1 MSKYEGC
8 HAFAGLAR
16 YTGLQTDQFNFIL
29 SQLAAMGLAT
39 LYRTVLHPSKTS
51 TAVRH
56 AFGLVFG
63 LCIGYFCFGSQALH
77 LAGLPAICYVVMV
90 TQNVHVMHGMV
101 LTVSIMYLSCLHL
114 HRQIYDY
121 GSYGLDITGPL
132 MVITQKVTSLA
143 FSLHD
148 GLTKNE
154 EEMTELQKIHAVYKA
169 PSFLEYFSYSLLFP
183 SLMAG
188 PVLFYNDYID
198 FVEGK
203 SYAKHYSP
211 SNSKTVVIQEPSP
224 VRSICRKVIVALFCA
239 YTFLI
244 FLPKFPIRRAKDE
257 NFLENTSLSYKFW
270 YLTVSTTLV
279 RFKYYFAWTLSDAIC
294 NNCGI
299 GFNGYNEDGS
309 PNWDKISNVDILQ
322 FELATS
328 LKQAIEAW
336 NKGTNVWLRMLV
348 YERTEKYATVLTY
361 VVSAAWHGFYPGYY
375 LTFLSGAIFTFAARV
390 VRRHIRNYFMESK
403 EAKLLYDI
411 ITFAVTHFVLAY
423 ITFPFVL
430 LEFWPCIVLYNRL
443 YWCLHICAILALLLM
458 PMFVPKS
465 QHKKL
470 SSKSTITS
478 ALREATYNSVI
489 RGD

>member
-1 MSKYEGC
+1 
-8 HAFAGLAR
+8 
-16 YTGLQTDQFNFIL
+16 
-29 SQLAAMGLAT
+29 MGLAT

-63 LCIGYFCFGSQALH
+63 LCIGYFCFGFQALH
-77 LAGLPAICYVVMV
+77 LAGLPGICYVVMV

-101 LTVSIMYLSCLHL
+101 LTVSIIYLSCLHL

-132 MVITQKVTSLA
+132 MVITQKVTSLT

-148 GLTKNE
+148 GLTKSE
-154 EEMTELQKIHAVYKA
+154 EEMTELQKSHAVYKQ

-188 PVLFYNDYID
+188 PVIFYNDYID
-198 FVEGK
+198 FIEGK
-203 SYAKHYSP
+203 SYVKHQTS
-211 SNSKTVVIQEPSP
+211 SNSKTVMVQEPSP
-224 VRSICRKVIVALFCA
+224 VRAICQKVILALSCA
-239 YTFLI
+239 CIFLI
-244 FLPKFPIRRAKDE
+244 LLPMFPIRRAKDE
-257 NFLENTSLSYKFW
+257 NFLDSTSIVEKFW
-270 YLTVSTTLV
+270 FLTVGTTLV
-279 RFKYYFAWTLSDAIC
+279 RFKYYFAWTLADAIC
-294 NNCGI
+294 NNCGL
-299 GFNGYNEDGS
+299 GFNGYNKDGS
-309 PNWDKISNVDILQ
+309 PNWNKISNVDIYQ

-328 LKQAIEAW
+328 LKQAIAAW
-336 NKGTNVWLRMLV
+336 NKGTNIWLRMLV
-348 YERTEKYATVLTY
+348 YERMQKYATVLTY

-411 ITFAVTHFVLAY
+411 ITFAITHFVLAY

-430 LEFWPCIVLYNRL
+430 LEFWASIVMYNKM
-443 YWCLHICAILALLLM
+443 YWCLHIGAVLALVLV
-458 PMFVPKS
+458 PRFVPKS
-465 QHKKL
+465 QPQKHYTRG
-470 SSKSTITS
+470 SITS
-478 ALREATYNSVI
+478 ALREATFNSVI